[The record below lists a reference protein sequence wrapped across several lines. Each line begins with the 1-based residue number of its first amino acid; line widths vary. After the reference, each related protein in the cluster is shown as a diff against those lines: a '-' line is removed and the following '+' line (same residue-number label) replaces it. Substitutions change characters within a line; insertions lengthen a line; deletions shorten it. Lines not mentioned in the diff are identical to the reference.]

1 MRIANSIRKNRIE
14 LTSEG
19 MLWAN
24 TISAEMAME
33 YLHEGK
39 GELVSLEEKSSKIAK
54 EIMLKRTNIYKKS
67 KI

>member
-1 MRIANSIRKNRIE
+1 
-14 LTSEG
+14 